1 MMRSLFSCVAG
12 LRNHQLKM
20 DVIGNNIANVN
31 TIGFKKSRVT
41 FQDTLSQTIRG
52 ATSPRGNMGGSNP
65 QQIGLGVAVS
75 TIDVLHTQGSSETTG
90 KITDLMIDGD
100 GFFIVGDGRNNFFT
114 RAGNFD
120 FDRDGNLVNPDGL
133 LVMGWMA
140 DNTGNINTMLPIG
153 RINIPRGKSIQPRAT
168 TSAVYVN
175 NLDSGMAVDSYWDT
189 ILPVYDSQGN
199 EYAVT
204 IRFTKRGVNT
214 WDVTTTTAGF
224 TLPPGLQITFKP
236 DGTFNSVV
244 GGPAVLTAT
253 PPGVNPIRVNLDFSQ
268 MTQFASP
275 CTARYNTQDGY
286 TSGVLEGYS
295 IDTAGVITGRFSNG
309 LTQKLAQVA
318 LANFNNPA
326 GLLKMGGNLYAYSN
340 NSGDPQ
346 IGPAGT
352 GGRGDI
358 GPGKIEMSNVDLS
371 EEFTQMI
378 ITQRGFQANSRII
391 TTSDEM
397 LQELV
402 NLKR

>member
-1 MMRSLFSCVAG
+1 MMRSMFSGVTG
-12 LRNHQLKM
+12 LRNHQVKM

-41 FQDTLSQTIRG
+41 FQDALSQTIRG
-52 ATSPRGNMGGSNP
+52 ATAPQGNMGGSNP
-65 QQIGLGVAVS
+65 QQVGLGMTVS

-90 KITDLMIDGD
+90 KVTDLMIDGD

-120 FDRDGNLVNPDGL
+120 FDRDGNLVNADGL

-140 DNTGNINTMLPIG
+140 DNTGNINTMLPVG
-153 RINIPRGKSIQPRAT
+153 PINIPRGKSIQPRAT

-175 NLDSGMAVDSYWDT
+175 NLDAGMAVGTSWDT

-204 IRFTKRGVNT
+204 IRFTKSGVNT

-224 TLPPGLQITFKP
+224 SLPAGLQITFKP

-244 GGPAVLTAT
+244 NGPAVLTAA
-253 PPGVNPIRVNLDFSQ
+253 PPGVNPISVNLDFSQ

-275 CTARYNTQDGY
+275 CTARYNFQDGY

-358 GPGKIEMSNVDLS
+358 APGKVEMSNVDLS